1 MFLVRTNLNDNIDWV
16 NEIFEWADEYE
27 IPPLEFT
34 EPEFDENGNLEQ
46 DGYWFGIPRSSD
58 ELINL
63 EELNLNGLI
72 KSDIPDQFRHLKK
85 LKKLSITDGPQ
96 AVWGVEDSDKD
107 THSITEIPEW
117 ISELDNLEQLNLC
130 NNSIS
135 YIPDSLAKLKN
146 LKGLYLSVNRIEYIT
161 QNLYQLK
168 HLESLWLGVNKTTL
182 QTYEIR
188 SLDNLQELWLDGL
201 PGSEYGPI
209 TLKKD
214 CVQFCTSDGYSQIP
228 IEKNK
233 VKNIYE
239 ALSMIGLI

>member
-1 MFLVRTNLNDNIDWV
+1 MIANLNNNIDWV

-27 IPPLEFT
+27 IPSLQFA

-46 DGYWFGIPRSSD
+46 DGYWFGIPRNLD

-63 EELNLNGLI
+63 EELNLYGLI

-117 ISELDNLEQLNLC
+117 ISELENLEELNLC

-161 QNLYQLK
+161 QNLCQLMQ
-168 HLESLWLGVNKTTL
+168 LESLWLGANKSTL
-182 QTYEIR
+182 QPHEIKP
-188 SLDNLQELWLDGL
+188 LANLQELWLDGL
-201 PGSEYGPI
+201 PGSEYGPV
-209 TLKKD
+209 TLKTD
-214 CVQFCTSDGYSQIP
+214 CVQLCSPDGYSHIP
-228 IEKNK
+228 LEGNK
-233 VKNIYE
+233 VKNVYE
-239 ALSMIGLI
+239 ALFLLGIIE